1 MKKFNP
7 NGCHSNILL
16 IILSGLLMVTVC
28 LLLFIILIND
38 PIDCVSHSSVRFFAD
53 DKIISSKGDVKLSQ
67 KRKI

>member
-1 MKKFNP
+1 
-7 NGCHSNILL
+7 
-16 IILSGLLMVTVC
+16 MVTVC